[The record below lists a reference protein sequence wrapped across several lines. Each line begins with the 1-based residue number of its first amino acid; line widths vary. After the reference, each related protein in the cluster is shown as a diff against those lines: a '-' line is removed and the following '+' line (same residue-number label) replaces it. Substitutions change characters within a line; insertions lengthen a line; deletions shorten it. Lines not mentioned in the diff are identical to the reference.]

1 MATEDDDMENLQHKQ
16 RLKAS
21 VHHTVVK
28 ICSEL
33 VQDDEAGITIDNSV
47 KAAIAETTWRYIQE
61 VTQDLEM
68 FAKHAK
74 RTTINADDVK
84 LLLRKC
90 PKLLEH
96 ISSIHQTHTESRV
109 KQKKKSTTKK
119 KSSAVPVAD
128 SDEEN

>member
-1 MATEDDDMENLQHKQ
+1 MATDDFEDLQYKQ

-21 VHHTVVK
+21 IHHTVVR
-28 ICSEL
+28 ICSDLEE
-33 VQDDEAGITIDNSV
+33 DEYSGIPINNAV
-47 KAAIAETTWRYIQE
+47 KAAIAETTWKYIQD
-61 VTQDLEM
+61 VSSDLEM

-74 RTTINADDVK
+74 RSTVNADDVK

-96 ISSIHQTHTESRV
+96 ISDIHQNLSGSRA
-109 KQKKKSTTKK
+109 KQKKKTTTKK
-119 KSSAVPVAD
+119 KSSAAPAAD